1 MKQQIPV
8 FAYTVAA
15 CRLQTIGVVTYTTH
29 RKIDA

>member
-15 CRLQTIGVVTYTTH
+15 CRPQTIELGTYTTR

>member
-8 FAYTVAA
+8 FAYTITA
-15 CRLQTIGVVTYTTH
+15 CRLQTLGVDTYTTH

>member
-1 MKQQIPV
+1 MKQRIPV

-15 CRLQTIGVVTYTTH
+15 CGLQTTKADTYTTH

>member
-1 MKQQIPV
+1 MKQRIPV
-8 FAYTVAA
+8 FAYTITV